1 MEFIEEINEITE
13 LGESP
18 VLSDASYEDDESYIS
33 DNMTEIA
40 DEINGLIG
48 YEDDNLPEFEV

>member
-1 MEFIEEINEITE
+1 MEVIEEIDEITE

-18 VLSDASYEDDESYIS
+18 VYDDDESYIS

-48 YEDDNLPEFEV
+48 ELDDEDLPEFEV